1 MTVLAI
7 IQARMGSTRLPGKVL
22 GALADRIVLDRVV
35 ASARAIPGVD
45 KVVVA
50 TGNDGPNDP
59 IAAWC
64 DAEAVPCRR
73 GDERDVLA
81 RFAQVIEAEAP
92 EAILRLTADCPLLDP
107 FVCGEVLA
115 LHRRSGADYA
125 SNVEPPSWPDG
136 LDCEAVTAEALLR
149 AHRQAIL
156 PSEREHVTLFLR
168 ARPDRF
174 KLVNLPCPIPGLA
187 AERWAL
193 DDPEDKAFLEALC
206 AQLPKTGAPPS
217 YLTVLQVLEA
227 APELQRL
234 RRPTRRNSAAAKAM
248 ATDGLSRR
256 DYPRSLAM
264 LERAEKVIPLGSQ
277 TFSKSRVTFPHPCS
291 PLYLT
296 HGDGG
301 RVWDVDGNEYVDLV
315 CGLLPVVLG
324 YRDPDIDAAIR
335 GQLSRGITFS
345 LATEL
350 EVQLA
355 ERLVEIVPCAEMV
368 RFGKNGTDA
377 TSGAVRLARAFTGR
391 DRIAVGGYHG
401 WQDWYVGATTR
412 SKGVPEAVRALTH
425 RFPWGDL
432 AALRTLLHGHRGEF
446 AAVIMEPMTIAEPTA
461 SYLEEVADLVRAEGA
476 LLVFDEIITGFRLA
490 LGGAQERYGVIP
502 DLAAFGK
509 SMANG
514 MPISAVLGRAEVM
527 CEMEEVFLSGTF
539 GGETLSLAA
548 AIATIDK
555 MRREPVIEHLWTTG
569 QSLADG
575 FAARA
580 QTHGVDAVVGMAGAA
595 PWKLLSFRDHET
607 ARAAAIKTFVLAAM
621 LERGVLINASHNVCY
636 AHDEIDAGIV
646 LDAYD
651 DTFAVLRDALDRG
664 ALEAELPCPVIEPV
678 FRVRET

>member
-22 GALADRIVLDRVV
+22 GDLAGRSALDRVV
-35 ASARAIPGVD
+35 AAARVIPGVD
-45 KVVVA
+45 AVVVA
-50 TGNDGPNDP
+50 TGDDAANDA

-64 DAEAVPCRR
+64 AAQAVPCRR

-81 RFAQVIEAEAP
+81 RFVRVIEVEAP
-92 EAILRLTADCPLLDP
+92 STILRLTADCPLLDP
-107 FVCGEVLA
+107 IVCGEVLA
-115 LHRRSGADYA
+115 LHRRTGADYA

-149 AHRQAIL
+149 ADREAVL

-168 ARPDRF
+168 SRPDRF

-187 AERWAL
+187 GERWSL
-193 DDPEDKAFLEALC
+193 DEPEDKAFLEALC
-206 AQLPKTGAPPS
+206 ARLPNGAPPS
-217 YLTVLQVLEA
+217 YLTVLQALEG
-227 APELQRL
+227 APDL
-234 RRPTRRNSAAAKAM
+234 RDSRAPARRNPAAAKAM
-248 ATDGLSRR
+248 TTDGRNRR
-256 DYPRSLAM
+256 SYARSLAM

-277 TFSKSRVTFPHPCS
+277 TFSKSRVTFPHPSS

-301 RVWDVDGNEYVDLV
+301 RVWDVDGNEYVDMV

-324 YRDPDIDAAIR
+324 YRDPDVDAAIR
-335 GQLSRGITFS
+335 DQLSRGITFS
-345 LATEL
+345 LATEM

-377 TSGAVRLARAFTGR
+377 TSGAIRLARAHTGR

-401 WQDWYVGATTR
+401 WQDWYVGSTTR
-412 SKGVPEAVRALTH
+412 SKGVPEAVRGLTH

-432 AALRTLLHGHRGEF
+432 DALRALLQSHRGEF
-446 AAVIMEPMTIAEPTA
+446 AAVIMEPMTVAEPA
-461 SYLEEVADLVRAEGA
+461 PGYLESLAELVRAEGA
-476 LLVFDEIITGFRLA
+476 LLIFDEIITGFRLA

-527 CEMEEVFLSGTF
+527 REMEEVFLSGTF

-555 MRREPVIEHLWTTG
+555 MRREPVIDHLWTMG
-569 QSLADG
+569 QHLADG
-575 FAARA
+575 FAAHA
-580 QTHGVDAVVGMAGAA
+580 AAHGVDAVVGMTGAA
-595 PWKLLSFRDHET
+595 PWKLLSFRAHQT
-607 ARAAAIKTFVLAAM
+607 ASAAAIKTFVLAGM
-621 LERGVLINASHNVCY
+621 LEQGVLINASHNVCY

-646 LDAYD
+646 LGAYD
-651 DTFAVLRDALDRG
+651 QSFAALRDALDRG
-664 ALEAELPCPVIEPV
+664 ALESELPCPVIEPV